1 MKSYNMNAKPN
12 LLIVDDIK
20 VNLLLLES
28 IMKKLDVNLIK
39 ASSGFEALEKTKDV
53 ELALAIVDVW
63 MPGMDGF
70 ELALKLNEERANDK
84 IPVIFLTANY
94 GNELDVFKG
103 YDSGAVDYI
112 IKPINNQI
120 LLSKVNIFLD
130 LFKQKQTVVYN
141 AALLKESAKELERVN
156 IALKSSEE
164 KYRSYIDNAPDGVFI
179 ADEMGR
185 FIEMNKS
192 ACLLTGYSFEE
203 LYRLSFSDIILKKQ
217 SDDTLPFFE
226 SLKNNGSVKSDLIYV
241 QKNGSKRWW
250 SVEAVKLSNGNYL
263 CFTKD
268 ITDRKRAEQELH
280 CSLEQLHQLTQH
292 IETVRENERLNIAR
306 ELHDDLGQA
315 LTAVK
320 IDLGIIKRDIS
331 DEKIATTV
339 NNVSELVRDTI
350 VTVQRLTA
358 QLRPQIIDDL
368 GLEAAIEWY
377 TKEFA
382 QRNGVEI
389 ALHIE
394 AGIPITPNASLTVFR
409 IMQESLT
416 NISRYAKAT
425 KADISLSKLDD
436 TVYFAISDNGI
447 GISDSQLKSKKSF
460 GLIGM
465 KERSASLGGTL
476 EVSRGEKNGTV
487 VQMSFPLNL
496 ITQEVIDSPEPN
508 P

>member
-1 MKSYNMNAKPN
+1 
-12 LLIVDDIK
+12 
-20 VNLLLLES
+20 
-28 IMKKLDVNLIK
+28 MKKLDVNLIK

-84 IPVIFLTANY
+84 VPVIFLTANY
-94 GNELDVFKG
+94 GNEMDVFKG

-156 IALKSSEE
+156 IALKTSEE

-179 ADEMGR
+179 ADEKGK
-185 FIEMNKS
+185 FIEMNKA
-192 ACLLTGYSFEE
+192 ACLITGYSVEE
-203 LYRLSFSDIILKKQ
+203 LSRLSFSDIILKKQ
-217 SDDTLPFFE
+217 NNDTPHYFE
-226 SLKNNGSVKSDLIYV
+226 SLINGGSVKSDLIYI

-250 SVEAVKLSNGNYL
+250 SLEAVKLSNGNYL

-268 ITDRKRAEQELH
+268 ITDRKRAERELH

-320 IDLGIIKRDIS
+320 IDLGIIKRDVS
-331 DEKIATTV
+331 DEKIITKV

-394 AGIPITPNASLTVFR
+394 SGIRVTPNASLTVFR

-425 KADISLSKLDD
+425 RADISLSKLDD
-436 TVYFAISDNGI
+436 NVYFTISDNGI
-447 GISDSQLKSKKSF
+447 GISDSHLKSKKSF

-487 VQMSFPLNL
+487 VQMSFPLNFKEAAEGTDL
-496 ITQEVIDSPEPN
+496 LEPN
-508 P
+508 PYKKTT